1 MGVKLGVVKK
11 GEICLSECHMED
23 NQQQMPVV
31 EEAKKGTGMWLVL
44 GIVGLV
50 VVVGGVLMLKNSKTE
65 TPSPVTQPETGT
77 VVEEPSVVPAEEA
90 MSGQTKEFTVEGS
103 PFKFAPSEIRV
114 KKGDTVIVTFK
125 NMQGTHDFSLDEF
138 GVKTNQI
145 GEGEEEEVEF
155 VADKAG
161 TFEYYC
167 SVGNH
172 RAQGMVGKLVVE

>member
-1 MGVKLGVVKK
+1 M
-11 GEICLSECHMED
+11 CHMED
-23 NQQQMPVV
+23 TQQDMPVV
-31 EEAKKGTGMWLVL
+31 EEEKKGTGMWLVL

-77 VVEEPSVVPAEEA
+77 VVEEPTVVPAEGVMA
-90 MSGQTKEFTVEGS
+90 GQTKEFTVEGS
-103 PFKFAPSEIRV
+103 PFKFTPKEIRV
-114 KKGDTVIVTFK
+114 KKGDTVVVTFK
-125 NMQGTHDFSLDEF
+125 NAQGTHDFAIDEF
-138 GVKTNQI
+138 DVKTNQI

-155 VADKAG
+155 VASKVG

-172 RAQGMVGKLVVE
+172 RAQGMVGKLIVE